1 LDDEQFGTLLDKLDK
16 ILRLQALDVVKTLPK
31 EQDKI
36 EQLDAAGFKPAEID
50 RLLGKTSGYS
60 NVVLGRL
67 KEKKQPKTP
76 APTVSAPNTTA
87 PPTTASTQQEVLTA

>member
-1 LDDEQFGTLLDKLDK
+1 LDGEQFRTLLDKLDK
-16 ILRLQALDVVKTLPK
+16 ILRLQALNVVKTLPK

-60 NVVLGRL
+60 SVVLGRL
-67 KEKKQPKTP
+67 EEKKQPKTT
-76 APTVSAPNTTA
+76 APTLAAQNTTT
-87 PPTTASTQQEVLTA
+87 PSTTASTQQEVVTA